1 MATSKG
7 RKGSDGTPGTG
18 KTVTAIQHDDAK
30 RKNIPTAEYQSV
42 LEKQKLAP
50 VEVVPDEEH
59 HKPRELAHRYSY
71 SSGIAQVRSN
81 DWPIS

>member
-7 RKGSDGTPGTG
+7 LKGSDGTPGTG

-42 LEKQKLAP
+42 LEKRKRSANHILAP
-50 VEVVPDEEH
+50 S
-59 HKPRELAHRYSY
+59 KTAC
-71 SSGIAQVRSN
+71 
-81 DWPIS
+81 